1 MDNEPFNKA
10 DDLDNLLD
18 EIIQE
23 VDVRMYGMHLEV
35 YETLTKDG
43 VGYLNIENNE
53 NRICS
58 VYEALICFML
68 NEDFEKCAYIKK
80 ILSEFGKYRI
90 VRIQRSTQLM
100 LLKSKKQ

>member
-18 EIIQE
+18 EIILE
-23 VDVRMYGMHLEV
+23 VDNRMYGIHLEV
-35 YETLTKDG
+35 YETLIKDG

-68 NEDFEKCAYIKK
+68 NEDYEKCAYIKNL
-80 ILSEFGKYRI
+80 LSEFGKYRLS
-90 VRIQRSTQLM
+90 RLHRSTQSR
-100 LLKSKKQ
+100 LLNSKKC